1 MKKIF
6 ETLCKSLLIGA
17 GYTIALLIGT
27 MFVRSMGLSLPE
39 AKNTQ
44 TVLIWTFAGGT
55 IMGLFLGPVAI
66 SMAASK
72 IRHIVVWSNVIFFNL
87 ISVAIEGRFF
97 APELAGNSL
106 QGSIIRQLLAAV
118 VTGWLITILFA
129 PKQTAVTVTVPQRSF
144 FSWAWRFLISAF
156 SYLVFYFIFGAIN
169 YSLVTKPYYETSVS
183 GLTVP
188 TAGTVL
194 MAELLRGPLI
204 VLSVLPFLLSQRM
217 NKKQAVMFTGLL
229 IFSIGGLVP
238 LTLQVGSLPFILLA
252 ASAVEIFFQNFSTG
266 AVTALLLGQSA

>member
-1 MKKIF
+1 MKKSFKTI
-6 ETLCKSLLIGA
+6 CKSLIIGA
-17 GYTIALLIGT
+17 VYMIALLVGT
-27 MFVRSMGLSLPE
+27 MIASSMGLSLPE

-44 TVLIWTFAGGT
+44 TILMWTLASGT
-55 IMGLFLGPVAI
+55 IMGFFLGPIAT
-66 SMAASK
+66 SMTASK

-97 APELAGNSL
+97 APELAGNSI
-106 QGSIIRQLLAAV
+106 QGSIIIQLMAAI
-118 VTGWLITILFA
+118 VTGWLITTLFA
-129 PKQTAVTVTVPQRSF
+129 PKQTAVTASVPQRSF
-144 FSWAWRFLISAF
+144 LSWTWRFLISSF

-169 YSLVTKPYYETSVS
+169 YTLVTKPYYETNVS

-188 TAGTVL
+188 PAGTVL
-194 MAELLRGPLI
+194 MVELLRGPLI

-217 NKKQAVMFTGLL
+217 NKKRAVILTGLV

-238 LTLQVGSLPFILLA
+238 LTMRVDTLPLILLA

-266 AVTALLLGQSA
+266 AVTELLLGQS

>member
-1 MKKIF
+1 MKKSF
-6 ETLCKSLLIGA
+6 ETIGKSLLIGV
-17 GYTIALLIGT
+17 GYMIALLLGT
-27 MFVRSMGLSLPE
+27 MIVRSMGLSLPE
-39 AKNTQ
+39 DKNTQ
-44 TVLIWTFAGGT
+44 TVLIWTLAGGT
-55 IMGLFLGPVAI
+55 IMGLFLGPIAT
-66 SMAASK
+66 SMVASK
-72 IRHIVVWSNVIFFNL
+72 IRHIVVWINVIFLNL

-118 VTGWLITILFA
+118 VAGWLITILFA

-156 SYLVFYFIFGAIN
+156 SYQVFYFIFGAIN
-169 YSLVTKPYYETSVS
+169 YTLVTKPCYETNVS

-188 TAGTVL
+188 PAGTVL
-194 MAELLRGPLI
+194 MVELLRGPLI

-217 NKKQAVMFTGLL
+217 NKKQAVMFTGLV

-238 LTLQVGSLPFILLA
+238 LTMQVDTLPLILLA
-252 ASAVEIFFQNFSTG
+252 ASAVEIFFQNFTTG
-266 AVTALLLGQSA
+266 AVTALLLGQSE

>member
-1 MKKIF
+1 MKKSFKTI
-6 ETLCKSLLIGA
+6 CKSLIIGA
-17 GYTIALLIGT
+17 VYMIALLVGT
-27 MFVRSMGLSLPE
+27 MIASSMGLSLPE

-44 TVLIWTFAGGT
+44 TILMWTLASGT
-55 IMGLFLGPVAI
+55 IMGFFLGPIAT
-66 SMAASK
+66 SMTASK

-97 APELAGNSL
+97 APELAGNSI
-106 QGSIIRQLLAAV
+106 QGSIIIQLMAAI
-118 VTGWLITILFA
+118 VTGWLITTLFA
-129 PKQTAVTVTVPQRSF
+129 PKQTAVTASVPQRSF
-144 FSWAWRFLISAF
+144 LSWTWRFLISSF

-169 YSLVTKPYYETSVS
+169 YTLVTKPYYEINVS

-188 TAGTVL
+188 PAGTVL
-194 MAELLRGPLI
+194 MVELLHGPLI

-217 NKKQAVMFTGLL
+217 NKKRAVILTGLV

-238 LTLQVGSLPFILLA
+238 LTMRVDTLPLILLA

-266 AVTALLLGQSA
+266 AVTALLLGQS

>member
-1 MKKIF
+1 MKRSF
-6 ETLCKSLLIGA
+6 ETICKSLLIGA
-17 GYTIALLIGT
+17 GYMIALLVGT
-27 MFVRSMGLSLPE
+27 MIVRSMGLNLPE
-39 AKNTQ
+39 VKNTQ
-44 TVLIWTFAGGT
+44 TALIWTLAGGT
-55 IMGLFLGPVAI
+55 ITGLFLGPIAT
-66 SMAASK
+66 SMSASK

-106 QGSIIRQLLAAV
+106 QGSTIRQLLAAV

-129 PKQTAVTVTVPQRSF
+129 PKQTAMTVTVPQRSF

-169 YSLVTKPYYETSVS
+169 YILVTRPYYETSVS

-188 TAGTVL
+188 PAGTVF
-194 MAELLRGPLI
+194 MVELLRGPLI

-217 NKKQAVMFTGLL
+217 NKRQAVMFTGLV
-229 IFSIGGLVP
+229 IFSVGGLVP
-238 LTLQVGSLPFILLA
+238 LTMRVDTLPLILLA

-266 AVTALLLGQSA
+266 AVTALLLGQS

>member
-1 MKKIF
+1 MKKSFKTI
-6 ETLCKSLLIGA
+6 CKSLIIGA
-17 GYTIALLIGT
+17 VYMIALLVGT
-27 MFVRSMGLSLPE
+27 MIASSMGLSLPE

-44 TVLIWTFAGGT
+44 TILMWTLASGT
-55 IMGLFLGPVAI
+55 IMGFFLGPIAT
-66 SMAASK
+66 SMTASK

-97 APELAGNSL
+97 APELAGNSI
-106 QGSIIRQLLAAV
+106 QGSIIIQLMAAI
-118 VTGWLITILFA
+118 VTGWLITTLFA
-129 PKQTAVTVTVPQRSF
+129 PKQTAVTASVPQRSF
-144 FSWAWRFLISAF
+144 LSWTWRFLISSF

-169 YSLVTKPYYETSVS
+169 STLVTKPYYETNVS

-188 TAGTVL
+188 PAGTVL
-194 MAELLRGPLI
+194 MVELLRGPLI

-217 NKKQAVMFTGLL
+217 NKKRAVILTGLV

-238 LTLQVGSLPFILLA
+238 LTMRVDTLPLILLA

-266 AVTALLLGQSA
+266 AVTELLLGQS

>member
-1 MKKIF
+1 MKKTF
-6 ETLCKSLLIGA
+6 ETISKSLLIGA

-27 MFVRSMGLSLPE
+27 MIVRSMGLSLPE
-39 AKNTQ
+39 AKNTP
-44 TVLIWTFAGGT
+44 TVLIWTLAGGT
-55 IMGLFLGPVAI
+55 IMGLFLGPVATSI
-66 SMAASK
+66 AASK

-87 ISVAIEGRFF
+87 ISVAVEGRFF
-97 APELAGNSL
+97 APELAGTSL

-118 VTGWLITILFA
+118 VAGWLITILFA
-129 PKQTAVTVTVPQRSF
+129 PKQSVVAISVSQRSF

-156 SYLVFYFIFGAIN
+156 SYLIFYFIFGAIN
-169 YSLVTKPYYETSVS
+169 YTLVTKPYYETHVS

-188 TAGTVL
+188 PAGTVL
-194 MAELLRGPLI
+194 MVELLRGPLI

-217 NKKQAVMFTGLL
+217 NKKQAVMLTGLV

-238 LTLQVGSLPFILLA
+238 LTMRVDTLPLILLA

-266 AVTALLLGQSA
+266 AVTALLLGQSL